1 MPLGVRMWGGGVD
14 DDIIEK
20 PLSVYFWGEGGGGGG
35 VPWCTGRDPR
45 KVLFVNTSLLPDE
58 SYAAPQ
64 DGRQRGWSHRQHIF
78 LCLIES
84 IPTFICLQCYQGN
97 VLYMCACK

>member
-20 PLSVYFWGEGGGGGG
+20 PLSVYFWGEGGFLGALEG
-35 VPWCTGRDPR
+35 R